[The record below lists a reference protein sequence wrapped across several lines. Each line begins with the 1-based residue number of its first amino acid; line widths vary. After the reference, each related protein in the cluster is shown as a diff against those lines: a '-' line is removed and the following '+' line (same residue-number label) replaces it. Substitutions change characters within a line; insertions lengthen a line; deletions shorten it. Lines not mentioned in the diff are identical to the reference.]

1 MKNKI
6 VMVTG
11 ANSGIGRVTAT
22 ELAKMGATVVMVC
35 RNEDKAKAVMDDINA
50 EIGMERVHLLLADF
64 SSQAS
69 IKAMADA
76 FKSKFDRLDI
86 LVNNAGGIMNKKQY
100 TADGF
105 EWMMGVNHL
114 GYFLTTHYLLD
125 MMPRREGAR
134 IINVSSMAHRFAQL
148 DWDNLNAEKSFNS
161 MRTYGLSK
169 LANILFTKQLAK
181 YLENEGITVNCL
193 HPGAV
198 NTNFGKD
205 TYPAVVNML
214 LRAIG
219 NRIILSAEQG
229 ARTSIYLASSPEVAH
244 ITGQYFARNKKVYP
258 STVASDPENALKLW
272 RWSMSACGIQE
283 YGKSNG

>member
-1 MKNKI
+1 
-6 VMVTG
+6 MVTG

-35 RNEDKAKAVMDDINA
+35 RNEDKGKAVMDDINA

-69 IKAMADA
+69 IKTMADTY
-76 FKSKFDRLDI
+76 KSKFDRLDI
-86 LVNNAGGIMNKKQY
+86 LINNAGGIMNKKQY

-125 MMPRREGAR
+125 VMPRRSGAR

-169 LANILFTKQLAK
+169 
-181 YLENEGITVNCL
+181 
-193 HPGAV
+193 
-198 NTNFGKD
+198 
-205 TYPAVVNML
+205 
-214 LRAIG
+214 
-219 NRIILSAEQG
+219 
-229 ARTSIYLASSPEVAH
+229 
-244 ITGQYFARNKKVYP
+244 
-258 STVASDPENALKLW
+258 
-272 RWSMSACGIQE
+272 
-283 YGKSNG
+283 